1 MPPQRSPKA
10 PTTRKLRNLL
20 SFGKSAKGSRT
31 VEFAESPIPDL
42 SAAALAAQHQL
53 AVSAFLA
60 IAHRSVSETSAVAA
74 VAEQQPEIKMGITRA
89 QTCPNLSALTTHHVN
104 LAAKRVSGS
113 ILQPRPVIRVRTGG
127 TTAPLRLPAPI
138 EDEEQKQEMAV
149 SPEEDPQSAEAFVDE
164 VSPIGSG
171 AWSIFRSPW
180 SFAPKATIP
189 EDCQTISSSRA
200 TVGRKDSVGGEGATE
215 KSEGGLCESP
225 TALTPE
231 PNNSMIPFIGSF
243 GTLSSLSTFS
253 KPSRHHSRAGSG
265 TRLHTPESS
274 TGSSSS
280 SSRHT
285 TNSFVSGRSIR
296 AIPSEVNLNRRF
308 DSASRHTVPFWYI
321 KKPAASTEDESGA
334 LEMPFQALCRNCQHI
349 DVDALFRQSESDA
362 VPPPRDFIVMGTL
375 LNLMTRTNCRLCQLA
390 ARIIAHDASSDIPA
404 NLSDEER
411 STQQMSTLVGL
422 LDETYYLCPVRLP
435 TARNSPELFFFSS
448 EDVRAG
454 SWPRRS
460 MAIRPIGTGADESA
474 DGQQQSPP
482 FTTGCSG
489 RLLRSP
495 SEMDLDW
502 VRDRLRACEQC
513 SSGSSSSKTVTTY
526 KQQQHPVRVIDVQ
539 NMCLVDL
546 HEDDRYVTLSYV
558 CGTAVEGSMLL
569 LGVSSERALRHPKGL
584 LHFWDSVP
592 RTIQD
597 ALKLVRE
604 IGERHLWVDALCIM
618 HDDPADVEAQMA
630 GMGSVFGGSALT
642 ICACRGDD
650 ATHGLPGVEPGTRKN
665 TRQVVEMVG
674 RHMIGSVMSSPHHSN
689 ARTAEPSVTGK
700 GEEDERDEKGEKDG
714 STASGNV
721 TGCGQSQWDRR
732 AWTLQEQVLSPRRL
746 LVTDECLTWCC
757 PHGQTV
763 EDENGP
769 CCGGG
774 GDDSGSAGS
783 AGEEQPIHMLDQVM
797 FACSLGLEPAL
808 GPRPSNMDVYAR
820 VVSTYTVRDLDD
832 VRDAERAVMGLLRH
846 LEPAFRGPFTG
857 GLPETEL
864 GAALMWCPLGN
875 TLRRLD
881 PVSGEPIFPSWSWLG
896 WTGQAAY
903 PWLEGRV
910 MPMSE
915 EAGSPL
921 LWRNMAPVVEDVH
934 DAWFTGADLRLNGQ
948 PHPNHGC
955 DGRWHLNEEDGW
967 TYSDAETENET
978 HDDCDGGRTGGRW
991 LNPVHPPAGD
1001 GDSRIH
1007 QYFSP
1012 KHPHRLHFRTLSAS
1026 FTLEN
1031 KVLTRTSLQATAG
1044 DAGGAN
1050 QPQQQQPVHVVR
1062 VLNERGFAAGYIY
1075 AGASGAQD
1083 KTWTPSAGA
1092 RREFVVL
1099 SRASTRADPRVGQEL
1114 LHATPLGE
1122 VGSVYSM
1129 ESLVGGVPRRR
1140 VRRRGSGSDEE
1151 HHDEA
1156 GQFDT
1161 RLYDGSTPWGLFNVM
1176 MIERKKKRS
1185 DNEGEEF
1192 EEVAERVAVG
1202 RIHVAAFMEAV
1213 PVEKYVVLE

>member
-1 MPPQRSPKA
+1 MPPQRGPKA
-10 PTTRKLRNLL
+10 PATRKLRNLL

-60 IAHRSVSETSAVAA
+60 IAHRSVSETSAVVA
-74 VAEQQPEIKMGITRA
+74 VVELQPEIKMGITRA

-104 LAAKRVSGS
+104 LAAKKVSDS

-138 EDEEQKQEMAV
+138 EDEEEKQEMVV

-189 EDCQTISSSRA
+189 EDCQAIFSSRA
-200 TVGRKDSVGGEGATE
+200 TVGRKDSVGGEGVTE
-215 KSEGGLCESP
+215 KSEDGLCESP

-280 SSRHT
+280 SSSSSRHT
-285 TNSFVSGRSIR
+285 ANSSVSGRSIR

-308 DSASRHTVPFWYI
+308 DPASRHTVPFWYI

-349 DVDALFRQSESDA
+349 DVDALFRQGESDA
-362 VPPPRDFIVMGTL
+362 VPPPRDFIAMGTL
-375 LNLMTRTNCRLCQLA
+375 LNLMTRTNCRLCQLV

-411 STQQMSTLVGL
+411 STRQMSTLVGL

-513 SSGSSSSKTVTTY
+513 SSSSSSSRTMTANKQ
-526 KQQQHPVRVIDVQ
+526 QQQHPVRVIDVQ

-546 HEDDRYVTLSYV
+546 HEDDRYVALSYV
-558 CGTAVEGSMLL
+558 CGTAAQGSMLL
-569 LGVSSERALRHPKGL
+569 LGASSERALRHPKGL
-584 LHFWDSVP
+584 LHFWDTVP

-597 ALKLVRE
+597 AVKLVRE

-618 HDDPADVEAQMA
+618 HDDPADVEAQIA

-642 ICACRGDD
+642 ICACCGDD
-650 ATHGLPGVEPGTRKN
+650 ATHGLPGVEPGTRKH

-674 RHMIGSVMSSPHHSN
+674 RHMIGNVMSSPHHSN

-714 STASGNV
+714 STVSGNE

-774 GDDSGSAGS
+774 GDDSGSAGP

-797 FACSLGLEPAL
+797 FACSLGLKPAL
-808 GPRPSNMDVYAR
+808 DPRPSNMEVYAR
-820 VVSTYTVRDLDD
+820 VVSTYTARDLGDA
-832 VRDAERAVMGLLRH
+832 RDAERAVMGLLRH

-967 TYSDAETENET
+967 TYNDAETENET
-978 HDDCDGGRTGGRW
+978 HDNCDGGRTGGRW

-1031 KVLTRTSLQATAG
+1031 KVRTRTSLQATAG
-1044 DAGGAN
+1044 DAN
-1050 QPQQQQPVHVVR
+1050 QPQQQPVHVVR

-1075 AGASGAQD
+1075 AGAAGAQD

-1140 VRRRGSGSDEE
+1140 ARRRGSGSDEE

-1185 DNEGEEF
+1185 NNEGEEF